1 MFDFGLPIRAPVI
14 EMLKHEK
21 LQNATLI
28 CFQNYKHL
36 YLIHTLSDKVFKG
49 TVVNR
54 ALTSF

>member
-21 LQNATLI
+21 LQNAKLI

-36 YLIHTLSDKVFKG
+36 YLIHT
-49 TVVNR
+49 
-54 ALTSF
+54 